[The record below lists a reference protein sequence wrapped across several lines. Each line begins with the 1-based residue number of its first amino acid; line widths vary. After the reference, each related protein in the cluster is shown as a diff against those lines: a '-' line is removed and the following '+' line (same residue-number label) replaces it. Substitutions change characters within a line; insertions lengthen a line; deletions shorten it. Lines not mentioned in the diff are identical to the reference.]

1 MQTSP
6 KPILENPYQ
15 PTSITKIKNHDKT
28 DSFPA
33 VKPHYFSRVGSWTKN
48 KHFINCLFFFV
59 GLLLTKVG
67 HSNCVTSTMDIAF
80 EMQN

>member
-33 VKPHYFSRVGSWTKN
+33 VKPHYFSRVGFMNKKQTLYQLPFLFCWIIINKSW
-48 KHFINCLFFFV
+48 
-59 GLLLTKVG
+59 
-67 HSNCVTSTMDIAF
+67 A
-80 EMQN
+80 Q